1 MDKFLGEKPNIKP
14 PIIIN
19 FENPCGKNDGSIS
32 HSQTDTDTAASLTER
47 NDEAEDDPFLSG
59 TRHIKAK
66 KKAPIRDRHEGVNLM
81 LDAFKDKWEDDREVL
96 EKSKKEDREA
106 RKEDREI
113 HEKILEAMKQHQQ
126 VVQEA
131 VDVLKIIA
139 KKL

>member
-14 PIIIN
+14 PTIIN
-19 FENPCGKNDGSIS
+19 FENPYGKNDASTPR
-32 HSQTDTDTAASLTER
+32 SQTDTDATTSLTER
-47 NDEAEDDPFLSG
+47 SDEAEDDSFLSG
-59 TRHIKAK
+59 TRHTKAK
-66 KKAPIRDRHEGVNLM
+66 KKAPVRDRHEGVNLM
-81 LDAFKDKWEDDREVL
+81 LDAFKDKWDDDREAL
-96 EKSKKEDREA
+96 EESKKEDREA
-106 RKEDREI
+106 RKEDREV